1 MAQKIYVRPET
12 EVVLLNA
19 KDSLMENT
27 TPFDP
32 GQSTGDNFGNTG
44 GFDGDEGG
52 DPFFDN

>member
-12 EVVLLNA
+12 EVVVLDT
-19 KDSLMENT
+19 KDHLMLE
-27 TPFDP
+27 FDP
-32 GQSTGDNFGNTG
+32 NGSTTEQLGNNG